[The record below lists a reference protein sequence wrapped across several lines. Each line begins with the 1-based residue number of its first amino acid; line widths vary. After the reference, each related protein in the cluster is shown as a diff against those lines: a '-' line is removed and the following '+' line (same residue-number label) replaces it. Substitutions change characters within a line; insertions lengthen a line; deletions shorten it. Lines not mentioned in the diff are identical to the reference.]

1 MTNEGCG
8 CRREDYEDAGH
19 VDLRVFSIQLCYVRI
34 MSNKTWSTCP
44 ASTWHT
50 RPRTSSKPWIRRW
63 GEISNFAF
71 RAPSGRDSS
80 WNRINLNPWVSERGC
95 LLTQPPFSQNQW
107 SVYVNF
113 ARHSSTVLFFELS
126 TESTTT
132 TGPGTWPMGYISPRE
147 EGAGERTCRPRSGS
161 RPSRFYG
168 STPRTR

>member
-1 MTNEGCG
+1 MQEGRLRG
-8 CRREDYEDAGH
+8 CWARRFTRVFDTALLCPNYVKQNV
-19 VDLRVFSIQLCYVRI
+19 VDLLRVHLAHAQL
-34 MSNKTWSTCP
+34 
-44 ASTWHT
+44 
-50 RPRTSSKPWIRRW
+50 RTSSKPWIRRW

-80 WNRINLNPWVSERGC
+80 WNRINLNPWISERGC

-126 TESTTT
+126 TGSTTT